1 MTDLER
7 LRTVR
12 TADVYADELV
22 AGSLERTSDGS
33 TAFAYR
39 PDYLARADARPIAT
53 TLPLTDTTV
62 VTPNGALPAFFAGL
76 LPEGHRL
83 SVLRRAVKT
92 SASDEFTLLLAVG
105 ADTPG
110 DVRVRPAGEPPIA
123 ASALIDPADPGSLD
137 FRSLVDAVDTHAIP
151 GVQDKASASMI
162 SAPVSGRDG
171 RYILKLSP
179 AEYPHLVEDE
189 LLHLT
194 AARGLGLPVAAARLV
209 HDRNHVAGLLV
220 ERFDRVH
227 EGDRWR
233 RLGLEDATQVLGLPP
248 AAKYTVSSEESVLG
262 LAAVCRAPAVAV
274 RAAYLQFAFAW
285 LTGNGDLHAKNLS
298 VLRPPG
304 GAWSISPMYDVLC
317 TLVYGDDSMAL
328 PLAGRTRGLKA
339 RHWAEFADA
348 IGLPP
353 RAAASANALALTAAS
368 RVDLG
373 TIGFEGSPLHRVE
386 RELRFRRA
394 ELDVGSIV

>member
-12 TADVYADELV
+12 AADVYADDVL
-22 AGSLERTSDGS
+22 AGSLERATDGS
-33 TAFAYR
+33 TVFAYR
-39 PDYLARADARPIAT
+39 PDYLARVGSRPIAT
-53 TLPLTDTTV
+53 TLPLSAEAV

-105 ADTPG
+105 GDTPG
-110 DVRVRPAGEPPIA
+110 DVRVLPAGEPPVA

-194 AARGLGLPVAAARLV
+194 AARGLRLPVAAARIV
-209 HDRNHVAGLLV
+209 HDRTGVPGLLV

-227 EGDRWR
+227 DGDRWR

-248 AAKYTVSSEESVLG
+248 AAKYTVSAEEVVLG

-285 LTGNGDLHAKNLS
+285 LSGNGDLHAKNLS
-298 VLRPPG
+298 VLWQST
-304 GAWSISPMYDVLC
+304 GAWSIAPMYDVLC

-328 PLAGRTRGLKA
+328 PLADRTRGLKS
-339 RHWAEFADA
+339 RHWAEFAEA
-348 IGLPP
+348 IGLPQ
-353 RAAASANALALTAAS
+353 RAAASANALALAAAA
-368 RVDLG
+368 RVDLA
-373 TIGFEGSPLHRVE
+373 TIGFEGSPLHRVQ

-394 ELDVGSIV
+394 ELEVR

>member
-12 TADVYADELV
+12 AADIYADDAL
-22 AGSLERTSDGS
+22 AGSLERATDGS
-33 TAFAYR
+33 TVFAYR
-39 PDYLARADARPIAT
+39 PDYLAHGGARPIAT
-53 TLPLTDTTV
+53 TLPLSAEAV

-105 ADTPG
+105 GDTPG
-110 DVRVRPAGEPPIA
+110 DVRVLPAGEPPVA
-123 ASALIDPADPGSLD
+123 ASALIDAADPGSLD

-151 GVQDKASASMI
+151 GVQNKASASMI

-194 AARGLGLPVAAARLV
+194 AARGLRLPVAAARLV
-209 HDRNHVAGLLV
+209 HDRNGVPGLLV
-220 ERFDRVH
+220 ERFDRAH
-227 EGDRWR
+227 DGDRWR

-248 AAKYTVSSEESVLG
+248 AAKYTVSAEEVVLG

-298 VLRPPG
+298 VLRPST
-304 GAWSISPMYDVLC
+304 GAWSIAPMYDVLC

-328 PLAGRTRGLKA
+328 PLADRTRGLKS
-339 RHWAEFADA
+339 RHWAEFAEA
-348 IGLPP
+348 IGLPQ
-353 RAAASANALALTAAS
+353 RAAASANALALAAAA
-368 RVDLG
+368 RVDL
-373 TIGFEGSPLHRVE
+373 TAIGFEGSPLHRVQ

-394 ELDVGSIV
+394 ELEVR

>member
-7 LRTVR
+7 LRAVR
-12 TADVYADELV
+12 AADVYADDVL
-22 AGSLERTSDGS
+22 AGSLERAPDGS

-39 PDYLARADARPIAT
+39 PDYLDRAGARPIAT
-53 TLPLTDTTV
+53 TLPLSEGAV

-92 SASDEFTLLLAVG
+92 SASDELSLLLAVG
-105 ADTPG
+105 GDTPG
-110 DVRVRPAGEPPIA
+110 DVRVLPAGEPPVE
-123 ASALIDPADPGSLD
+123 ASALIDPADPAALD

-162 SAPVSGRDG
+162 SAPVRGRDG

-179 AEYPHLVEDE
+179 DEYPHLVENE
-189 LLHLT
+189 FLHLT
-194 AARGLGLPVAAARLV
+194 AAKRLRLPVASARIV
-209 HDRNHVAGLLV
+209 HDRAGTAGLLV
-220 ERFDRVH
+220 ERFDRVRDD
-227 EGDRWR
+227 GRWR

-248 AAKYTVSSEESVLG
+248 AAKYNVDAEEVVLG
-262 LAAVCRAPAVAV
+262 LARVCRAPAVAI
-274 RAAYLQFAFAW
+274 RAAYLQFTFAW

-298 VLRPPG
+298 VIRPST
-304 GAWSISPMYDVLC
+304 GAWSIAPMYDVLD

-328 PLAGRTRGLKA
+328 AIAGRTRGLKA

-348 IGLPP
+348 IGLPA
-353 RAAASANALALTAAS
+353 RAAASANALALAAAS
-368 RVDLG
+368 AADIG
-373 TIGFEGSPLHRVE
+373 TIGFEGSPLNRVR

-394 ELDVGSIV
+394 EFEPHASF

>member
-12 TADVYADELV
+12 AADVYADDVL
-22 AGSLERTSDGS
+22 AGSLERATDGS
-33 TAFAYR
+33 TVFAYR
-39 PDYLARADARPIAT
+39 PDYLARGGARPIAT
-53 TLPLTDTTV
+53 TLPLSAEAV

-105 ADTPG
+105 GDTPG
-110 DVRVRPAGEPPIA
+110 DVRVLPEGEPPVA

-137 FRSLVDAVDTHAIP
+137 FRSLVDAVDRHAIP

-194 AARGLGLPVAAARLV
+194 AARGLRLPVAAARLV
-209 HDRNHVAGLLV
+209 HDRNGVPGLLV

-227 EGDRWR
+227 DGDRWR

-248 AAKYTVSSEESVLG
+248 AAKYTVSAEEVVLG

-285 LTGNGDLHAKNLS
+285 LTGNGDLHAKNVS
-298 VLRPPG
+298 VLRQSN
-304 GAWSISPMYDVLC
+304 GAWSIAPMYDVLC

-328 PLAGRTRGLKA
+328 PLADRTRGLKS
-339 RHWAEFADA
+339 RHWAEFAEA
-348 IGLPP
+348 IGLPQ
-353 RAAASANALALTAAS
+353 RAAASANALALAAAA
-368 RVDLG
+368 RIDLD
-373 TIGFEGSPLHRVE
+373 TIGFAGSPLHRVQ

-394 ELDVGSIV
+394 ELEVR